1 MTKMTQLPIPVRED
15 RWKPS
20 NPLLENVI
28 RKYIDE
34 ARSEVADTT
43 GSASTLAGGGMVLVA
58 LGIILAAGTG
68 EPMITIMIVM
78 ALAAVG
84 LAYTGVKAPPLRLD
98 PLQILAPM
106 GGPGNLPAGYMV
118 HPLAWEAGLPAYLV
132 GIPERR
138 LRIAIDL
145 CRDHPGAVTD
155 LLRLVERAERYVA
168 EHKPGKDFSPEGRR
182 HEVQKIA
189 TRMVEYQ
196 VRTVPA
202 LTQG

>member
-1 MTKMTQLPIPVRED
+1 MSKLIQLPVPVRND

-20 NPLLENVI
+20 NPLLESVI

-34 ARSEVADTT
+34 ARNEVCDTT
-43 GSASTLAGGGMVLVA
+43 GSAGTLVGGGMVLVA
-58 LGIILAAGTG
+58 LGIILSAGSG
-68 EPMITIMIVM
+68 NPLLAVM
-78 ALAAVG
+78 VVVALALGG
-84 LAYTGVKAPPLRLD
+84 LAYTGVKAPPLRPD

-106 GGPGNLPAGYMV
+106 GGPGNLPAGYLV
-118 HPLAWEAGLPAYLV
+118 HPLAWQAGLPHYLA

-138 LRIAIDL
+138 LRIAVDL

-155 LLRLVERAERYVA
+155 LLRLVERAERHVA
-168 EHKPGKDFSPEGRR
+168 EHKPGRDFSPAGRL
-182 HEVQKIA
+182 HEVQKFA

-196 VRTVPA
+196 VRRVPA

>member
-20 NPLLENVI
+20 NPLLESVI

-34 ARSEVADTT
+34 ARSEIADTT
-43 GSASTLAGGGMVLVA
+43 GSSSTLAGGGLVLVA
-58 LGIILAAGTG
+58 LGIILAAGSG
-68 EPMITIMIVM
+68 EPVLAIVIVATL
-78 ALAAVG
+78 ALGG
-84 LAYTGVKAPPLRLD
+84 LAYTGVEAPPLRLD

-132 GIPERR
+132 GVPERR
-138 LRIAIDL
+138 LRIAIEL
-145 CRDHPGAVTD
+145 CRDHPGAITD

-168 EHKPGKDFSPEGRR
+168 HHKPGKDFSPEGRR
-182 HEVQKIA
+182 KEVQRVASKL
-189 TRMVEYQ
+189 VEYQ
-196 VRTVPA
+196 VKNVPV
-202 LTQG
+202 LIKG